1 MTPHEA
7 AQNLWWFVV
16 IVIVAIAVVLFIDYR
31 KELKNVRKK

>member
-1 MTPHEA
+1 MALHEA
-7 AQNLWWFVV
+7 AQSLWWFVV